1 MDRQL
6 APTRPNKKAEPIA
19 RQCQRNAARPA
30 AWMTNARNRAFLPHG
45 NLRSSYHAVCAS
57 DADRSDWISKI
68 SDASC
73 RHVLLFI
80 AVGSELLEIAPQIR
94 DFLVALDAGK
104 NHLGARNLGARIS
117 DVFFEY
123 FLVPGD
129 AGVLVSVAVAEA
141 FNRAGLTTIEPV
153 KDRPDLVGG
162 VLADAMTRRAFSE

>member
-1 MDRQL
+1 MTDAHACAFRQDGRL
-6 APTRPNKKAEPIA
+6 QSNYA
-19 RQCQRNAARPA
+19 
-30 AWMTNARNRAFLPHG
+30 
-45 NLRSSYHAVCAS
+45 AVCVS
-57 DADRSDWISKI
+57 DVDRDDQISI
-68 SDASC
+68 RSGTSC
-73 RHVLLFI
+73 RHVLLLV

-104 NHLGARNLGARIS
+104 NHLGARNLGTRIF
-117 DVFFEY
+117 DVFFED

>member
-1 MDRQL
+1 MAEARDFAFQTHGKL
-6 APTRPNKKAEPIA
+6 QPNY
-19 RQCQRNAARPA
+19 
-30 AWMTNARNRAFLPHG
+30 
-45 NLRSSYHAVCAS
+45 SAVCVS
-57 DADRSDWISKI
+57 DVDWDDQISIRSGT
-68 SDASC
+68 SC

-104 NHLGARNLGARIS
+104 NHLGARNLGARIF
-117 DVFFEY
+117 DVFFER

-129 AGVLVSVAVAEA
+129 AGVLVSVAVAVA